1 MPWDP
6 LRDLLETHERL
17 ESLFSRAA
25 PGWVPTADLY
35 EIADRYVLTIEV
47 PGLSRADVQIQLQGD
62 TLVVRGER
70 PAVECPER
78 FHQLERGHGPFAR
91 SFRFTQPI
99 RADGVTADIV
109 DGVLTI
115 ALPKMAAADTRR
127 INVV

>member
-6 LRDLLETHERL
+6 LRDLLDTQERL
-17 ESLFSRAA
+17 ESLFSRTA

-35 EIADRYVLTIEV
+35 EVADRYVLTIEV
-47 PGLSRADVQIQLQGD
+47 PGLSRADVQIQFHGD

-70 PAVECPER
+70 PALECPER

-91 SFRFTQPI
+91 SFRFSQAV
-99 RADGVTADIV
+99 RADAITADIA

-115 ALPKMAAADTRR
+115 ALPKMAVSDARR
-127 INVV
+127 IDVL